1 MFLTCLITDLYTQV
15 SLLSGLDIVF
25 VVCLLEVKRLPT
37 LELVGEDVV
46 VFLKQKCI
54 LQKLVTVMLLRLEI
68 NKISFFLV
76 GYFKLIRKS
85 GTLVV

>member
-1 MFLTCLITDLYTQV
+1 VFLTCLITDLYTQV